1 MAITAH
7 KAVKEGSVMEGLFA
21 IHCAAILID
30 PNHGKENKKVKDFI
44 YSLSVTTD
52 LKDMATKDSDGSFKQ
67 SVNYKKRF
75 PISTN
80 APKTSFFKVNVLTG
94 QQIKDRTAAWKKLRV
109 APSLPYFETIEQPN
123 YPDFSSVNLKIR
135 LKEKEVGTQYG
146 RELQML
152 IDNEPAPREA
162 KQQENFASIEKRVES
177 MIKAKGATFFRN
189 LVATKE
195 KYLKNNK
202 TDVMEWQVDADGV
215 GGETSG
221 GQVKQDITVR
231 VWANGKRIFSDTIN
245 FSLKASIATFHSGGL
260 NDGMDLLLNKM
271 DLGIPP
277 NVKSDINTMLDDLR
291 EGRARETG
299 LTGYVDAAFKLILK
313 TAKPTYTQSSS
324 DAWWDLME
332 ARLFGAK
339 NKFHGSMQL
348 VELNID
354 GKPAKKTGEVKSG
367 VLEITPDHL
376 HKLRYEHKV
385 GIIAILVPTP
395 NLETNVAGS
404 PGDIRLMPVYPKGGE
419 EGNSNKNFFK
429 IRINYKSDKD
439 KLTGIR
445 GTVKPFKFMSDIGG
459 KASIVW
465 DNNYTKFTN
474 KLY

>member
-21 IHCAAILID
+21 MHCAAILID
-30 PNHGKENKKVKDFI
+30 PNHGDSNKEVKDFI
-44 YSLSVTTD
+44 YSLAVTTD

-80 APKTSFFKVNVLTG
+80 APKTSLFNVKVLTG
-94 QQIKDRTAAWKKLRV
+94 AQAKKKVGNPKLRV
-109 APSLPYFETIEQPN
+109 APSLPYFETILQPD

-152 IDNEPAPREA
+152 IDNEPAPREK
-162 KQQENFASIEKRVES
+162 KQQENFVSIEKRVES
-177 MIKAKGATFFRN
+177 MIKARGATFFRK

-231 VWANGKRIFSDTIN
+231 VWANGKRIFDDTIN
-245 FSLKASIATFHSGGL
+245 FSLKASSATFHSGGL
-260 NDGMDLLLNKM
+260 NDGMDLLLNRM
-271 DLGIPP
+271 DLGIPT
-277 NVKSDINTMLDDLR
+277 NVKNDINAMLDDLK
-291 EGRARETG
+291 EGRAQETG
-299 LTGYVDAAFKLILK
+299 LTGYVDAAFKLILRN
-313 TAKPTYTQSSS
+313 AQPTYSQSSS
-324 DAWWDLME
+324 DSWWDLME
-332 ARLFGAK
+332 ARLFGAT

-348 VELNID
+348 IELNID
-354 GKPAKKTGEVKSG
+354 GRPAKKTGEVKSG
-367 VLEITPDHL
+367 VLEITPEHL

-385 GIIAILVPTP
+385 KIIPVLVPTP

-419 EGNSNKNFFK
+419 EGNKDKAFFK

-445 GTVKPFKFMSDIGG
+445 GEVKPFKFMSDIGG
-459 KASIVW
+459 KGSIVW

>member
-1 MAITAH
+1 
-7 KAVKEGSVMEGLFA
+7 
-21 IHCAAILID
+21 
-30 PNHGKENKKVKDFI
+30 
-44 YSLSVTTD
+44 
-52 LKDMATKDSDGSFKQ
+52 
-67 SVNYKKRF
+67 
-75 PISTN
+75 
-80 APKTSFFKVNVLTG
+80 
-94 QQIKDRTAAWKKLRV
+94 
-109 APSLPYFETIEQPN
+109 
-123 YPDFSSVNLKIR
+123 
-135 LKEKEVGTQYG
+135 
-146 RELQML
+146 
-152 IDNEPAPREA
+152 
-162 KQQENFASIEKRVES
+162 

-245 FSLKASIATFHSGGL
+245 FSLKASSATFHSGGL

-313 TAKPTYTQSSS
+313 NAKPTYTQSSS